1 MLCKPIPDPMVFE
14 PDNAASSK
22 CSYLSRAHPL
32 ASVAA
37 QHCARHAGRSHLGYV
52 GGVACG
58 ACWERAIRDDER
70 VVAEFGLPR
79 QLTADPAYVDEIA
92 VEFACRGQRQPLTAA
107 ELAEAVRR
115 LDAAGAGQCTIAA
128 RLGLS
133 VEHVRGILAGLAD
146 AIALLPT
153 AGPGPAAPPDD
164 ETAVA

>member
-1 MLCKPIPDPMVFE
+1 VATKRLGHLCPT
-14 PDNAASSK
+14 
-22 CSYLSRAHPL
+22 HPL
-32 ASVAA
+32 AELAA
-37 QHCARHAGRSHLGYV
+37 RRCAAHAGTLHRSYIGR
-52 GGVACG
+52 VACG
-58 ACWERAIRDDER
+58 VCWERAIRDDER
-70 VVAEFGLPR
+70 VAVLFGLPDEQR
-79 QLTADPAYVDEIA
+79 PDPAYVDEIA

-115 LDAAGAGQCTIAA
+115 LDAAGAGQGTIAA

-133 VEHVRGILAGLAD
+133 AEHVRDILAGLAD

>member
-1 MLCKPIPDPMVFE
+1 MLCKPIPDAVIFE
-14 PDNAASSK
+14 PDNATSSR
-22 CSYLSRAHPL
+22 CSHLSRAHPL

-37 QHCARHAGRSHLGYV
+37 QHCARHAGRSNLGYV

-79 QLTADPAYVDEIA
+79 QLTPDPGYVDEIA
-92 VEFACRGQRQPLTAA
+92 VEFACRGERRPLTTV
-107 ELAEAVRR
+107 EPAEAVRR
-115 LDAAGAGQCTIAA
+115 LDVAGVGPGAIGV

-133 VEHVRGILAGLAD
+133 GVSVRGILAGLAE
-146 AIALLPT
+146 AIDLVPTLDPAL
-153 AGPGPAAPPDD
+153 ADD